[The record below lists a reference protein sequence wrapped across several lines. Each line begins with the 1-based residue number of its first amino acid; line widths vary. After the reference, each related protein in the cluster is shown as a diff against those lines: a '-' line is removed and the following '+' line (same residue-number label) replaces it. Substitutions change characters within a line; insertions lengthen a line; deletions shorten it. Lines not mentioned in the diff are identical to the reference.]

1 MQERRPQ
8 EKGVTGVDLLREFG
22 FGDLNNELGTKISR
36 IVEAIRED
44 AMARGKGTTSKGAIT
59 LKVNFAGECVSSGA
73 VAMSVDYDIGFKEPK
88 PMRTK
93 EQYFVKGDRLVREN
107 PVQERLNFDREL
119 EKGN

>member
-1 MQERRPQ
+1 VKQER

-36 IVEAIRED
+36 VIEAIRED

-59 LKVNFAGECVSSGA
+59 LKVNFAGECVASGA
-73 VAMSVDYDIGFKEPK
+73 VAMSVDYDLGFKEPK

-93 EQYFVKGDRLVREN
+93 EQYFVKGGLLVRDN
-107 PVQERLNFDREL
+107 PVQERLNFEREL